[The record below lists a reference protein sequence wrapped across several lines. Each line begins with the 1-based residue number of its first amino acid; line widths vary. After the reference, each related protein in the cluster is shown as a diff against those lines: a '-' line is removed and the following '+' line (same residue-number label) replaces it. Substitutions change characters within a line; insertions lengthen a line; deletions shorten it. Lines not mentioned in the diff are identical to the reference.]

1 MVEKRV
7 HVINPFN
14 VYNTFRNGTA
24 LSTKF
29 RVSQTVDEFLSAD
42 I

>member
-1 MVEKRV
+1 M
-7 HVINPFN
+7 NPFN